1 MLQYLKNNL
10 KYILLAFSLISS
22 AIVVIPFREYIYYMG
37 LIYLFYYSLRNFKQK
52 ISYGTCFLFFL
63 LSCYI
68 SSLIAL
74 IFDYRLFAF
83 TGIIISCT
91 SITMSKK
98 LFIFRKR
105 YLFNCLMTF
114 PFLSIASLL
123 CYYLGINY
131 FTFADGSKGS
141 ILDFSG
147 FFPHPMW
154 LGAATGLS
162 NIVLIWLIFTT
173 QKIALKI
180 VYTLILLLSIY
191 MSIIAASRSA
201 FFASLL
207 SMVFFLILKLRDIK
221 KIIILGSIISIL
233 TIITIPIYLSGAER
247 MQDKFENAE
256 GKYGSRTG
264 IVTIG
269 IKHFKEN
276 PLFGTGFAVSY
287 NSENEKVIGRMES
300 GSGWLSILFQTGII
314 GFTIVII
321 SVSKIYKVIKYTK
334 YDNKLL
340 LFINSFLFLCLH
352 SIFEGYI
359 LTIGYYLCILFWT
372 LLGYLYSYQH
382 YKKIALI
389 A

>member
-1 MLQYLKNNL
+1 MLHFLKINL

-22 AIVVIPFREYIYYMG
+22 AIVIIPYREYIYYLG
-37 LIYLFYYSLRNFKQK
+37 LTYLFYYSLKNFKQK
-52 ISYGTCFLFFL
+52 ISNGSCFLFFL

-91 SITMSKK
+91 PITMSKK
-98 LFIFRKR
+98 LFIFRKK
-105 YLFNCLMTF
+105 YLFYCLMTF
-114 PFLSIASLL
+114 PLLSIASLF
-123 CYYLGINY
+123 CYYFGINY

-154 LGAATGLS
+154 LGAAIGLS
-162 NIVLIWLIFTT
+162 NIVLIWLIFTARP
-173 QKIALKI
+173 IVLKCAYI
-180 VYTLILLLSIY
+180 LILLLSIY

-201 FFASLL
+201 LFASLL
-207 SMVFFLILKLRDIK
+207 SMIFFLILKLRSLK
-221 KIIILGSIISIL
+221 KLIILGSIISIF

-247 MQDKFENAE
+247 MQDKFDNSK

-264 IVTIG
+264 IITIG

-300 GSGWLSILFQTGII
+300 GSGWLSILFQTGIV
-314 GFTIVII
+314 GFTIIII
-321 SVSKIYKVIKYTK
+321 SVFKIYKVIRYTK
-334 YDNKLL
+334 YDNELL
-340 LFINSFLFLCLH
+340 LFVNSFLFLCLH
-352 SIFEGYI
+352 SMFEGYI

-382 YKKIALI
+382 HKKLALI
-389 A
+389 S